1 MLILKLVI
9 VAKLLI
15 LEIIKQ
21 WNIYMGSGL
30 YVYTWY
36 MNKQLQISSLS
47 LLPWL
52 NWALG
57 IMCEM
62 HMTCTSK

>member
-1 MLILKLVI
+1 
-9 VAKLLI
+9 
-15 LEIIKQ
+15 
-21 WNIYMGSGL
+21 MGSGL